1 MYSSANFVLFVN
13 YEDFFTSISKKINEY
28 NGKTLTFFSGYDC
41 DSLAFDKLSGFADEA
56 LNFFSDFP
64 NTELELRTKSIA
76 ISSLLQR
83 KALSNCVVAFS
94 LSPAEI
100 AKSLDSKAPS
110 ISRRISAIKQLA
122 AAGWKIGLRF
132 DPLIY
137 TSDWQKLY
145 SSLFS
150 EIMEGLD
157 PSVLHSIS
165 YGPLRFPKKMYKK
178 AAKLH
183 PDHKLFAFPMEEANG
198 VISYGTKIETQMH
211 DFLKSELN
219 NYTSENKIFQCI
231 T

>member
-1 MYSSANFVLFVN
+1 MYSSENFVLFVN
-13 YEDFFTSISKKINEY
+13 YDDFFTSISKKIDEY
-28 NGKTLTFFSGYDC
+28 KGKNLTFFSGYDC
-41 DSLAFDKLSGFADEA
+41 DSLAFDKLSGFADQA
-56 LNFFSDFP
+56 LSFFSSVPD
-64 NTELELRTKSIA
+64 TELELRTKSIA
-76 ISSLLQR
+76 INSLLQR
-83 KALSNCVVAFS
+83 RPLSNCVVAFS

-110 ISRRISAIKQLA
+110 IGRRINAIKQLA

-157 PSVLHSIS
+157 PSMIHSIS

-178 AAKLH
+178 AAHLH
-183 PDHKLFAFPMEEANG
+183 PEHKLFAFPMEEANG

-219 NYTSENKIFQCI
+219 NYISENKIFQCI